1 MKKNPKYIFSQDKNN
16 NELNIQKDDSLE
28 KYFNPIEDSHESEDI
43 LKKLENLNFSEE
55 TSFELPQ
62 KIFEPL
68 TEKQI
73 EQDNMYNKDDDIKNN
88 NEDKKFTKFDLIND
102 PQNKINEENNDNL
115 NDYIKDIT
123 NNNNDIIMNNNNL
136 MLNDFIMKS
145 NNDFKEKKE
154 KENDIEK
161 DKNKE
166 KNKLILSEYTLKEK
180 LNRICMSL
188 QGYTLNQKCYINMNN
203 FIYFIFLILKD
214 LYQQLDLLFDVFI

>member
-102 PQNKINEENNDNL
+102 PQNKINEENS
-115 NDYIKDIT
+115 K
-123 NNNNDIIMNNNNL
+123 
-136 MLNDFIMKS
+136 F
-145 NNDFKEKKE
+145 
-154 KENDIEK
+154 
-161 DKNKE
+161 
-166 KNKLILSEYTLKEK
+166 LI
-180 LNRICMSL
+180 
-188 QGYTLNQKCYINMNN
+188 CYILFFDF
-203 FIYFIFLILKD
+203 FIYSSFIFFSLSDPIFPLFFSFSSIFVLIS
-214 LYQQLDLLFDVFI
+214 YE

>member
-102 PQNKINEENNDNL
+102 PKNKIN
-115 NDYIKDIT
+115 
-123 NNNNDIIMNNNNL
+123 
-136 MLNDFIMKS
+136 
-145 NNDFKEKKE
+145 
-154 KENDIEK
+154 
-161 DKNKE
+161 
-166 KNKLILSEYTLKEK
+166 
-180 LNRICMSL
+180 
-188 QGYTLNQKCYINMNN
+188 
-203 FIYFIFLILKD
+203 
-214 LYQQLDLLFDVFI
+214 